1 MDPITNSIKK
11 AYLVAADEA
20 YDELIF
26 KFDRALEE
34 NHNDCRKIFN
44 IPERSRTTQKCN
56 FTIEFPPADLR
67 SDGSFNGAKAIS
79 VSFPMSMWGNI
90 EDVRMGRPKD
100 METMLFGS
108 SGIIYV
114 PELGYHYNEP
124 LYMGTVDRL
133 MLHLI
138 DIAVLVSNQPM
149 IQFGDFP
156 PDIIQ

>member
-1 MDPITNSIKK
+1 MSANMESIRPL
-11 AYLVAADEA
+11 YLVAGDEA
-20 YDELIF
+20 YEELVH
-26 KFDRALEE
+26 KMYLALRD
-34 NHNDCRKIFN
+34 NPNDCRKIFN
-44 IPERSRTTQKCN
+44 IPKRTKTTSKCN
-56 FTIEFPPADLR
+56 FTIEFPPEHLR
-67 SDGSFNGAKAIS
+67 SDGNCNRAKAIS
-79 VSFPMSMWGNI
+79 VSIPRSMWGTI
-90 EDVRMGRPKD
+90 EDVKLEKPGD

-114 PELGYHYNEP
+114 PELGYHYNDP

-156 PDIIQ
+156 PDIIR